1 MKPAIFLAL
10 ALPFSALS
18 LSACAGKGSYPSLNP
33 RPIEAQAAN
42 LLTEPEAKPPV
53 LVPSDAA
60 IAARIDAAV
69 RTAQASEGE
78 FASALAA
85 ARSAVAAAG
94 PMGSESWIAG
104 QMAVSALDKTRGPVK
119 NALADLDAV
128 LRQVLTGAPSED
140 QARVETAIR
149 SVEEI
154 DGRQASA
161 HDALLAAISR

>member
-1 MKPAIFLAL
+1 MKPAFFLMF

-18 LSACAGKGSYPSLNP
+18 LSACAGKGTYPSLNP
-33 RPIEAQAAN
+33 RPIEANAAG

-53 LVPSDAA
+53 LAPSDAA

-69 RTAQASEGE
+69 QLAQSSEAG
-78 FASALAA
+78 FASALATA
-85 ARSAVAAAG
+85 KGAVAAAG

-104 QMAVSALDKTRGPVK
+104 EMAVSALDKARGPVK

-128 LRQVLTGAPSED
+128 LRQVLSGPPSED
-140 QARVETAIR
+140 LARVQAAIR

-154 DGRQASA
+154 DTRQASA